1 MSTDREFLPVTFPAL
16 RSAGKEPFEA
26 QSRASGHAA
35 GYAAGLRAASSELAE
50 RTARLDAEHEAA
62 VVHGRA
68 RVERAVA
75 MLGAAARALDERT
88 LPLIE
93 RSQDALATAAIE
105 LAEAILGSELSR
117 HEDSARTA
125 MTRAL
130 AQADP
135 SSVRVVRMNPVDLAG
150 LDEDTIAA
158 TGVLFAPDDSLDR
171 GDAVTEF
178 EVGYLDARI
187 SSALARAK
195 AAISGEAS

>member
-1 MSTDREFLPVTFPAL
+1 MSIDREFLPVTFPAL
-16 RSAGKEPFEA
+16 RNVETDPFEV

-62 VVHGRA
+62 VLHGRA
-68 RVERAVA
+68 RVDRVVA
-75 MLGAAARALDERT
+75 LLGAAARALDERS

-93 RSQDALATAAIE
+93 RSQDALAAAAIA

-117 HEDSARTA
+117 DENSARTA
-125 MTRAL
+125 LTRAL
-130 AQADP
+130 ARAD
-135 SSVRVVRMNPVDLAG
+135 STTVRVVRMNPVDLAG

-187 SSALARAK
+187 STALARAK
-195 AAISGEAS
+195 AAIAGETS